1 MTLLRFFILLLLSLC
16 LMACASRPFSDTQAT
31 DHSGLLYGQFVSP
44 AALPADNP
52 VTIEQL
58 DADDRVIARQT
69 VAIAADGSF
78 HVIAAAPGSY
88 RITTPAHDGTRPDK
102 AFNGNVLLLDP
113 GELYF
118 IGSLGVGPG
127 GTVEWRDT
135 EGDDFVLLARVRS
148 HITDAA
154 WRNRVDYELDQR
166 ER

>member
-1 MTLLRFFILLLLSLC
+1 MAWSLC
-16 LMACASRPFSDTQAT
+16 LLACASRPFSDTQAT

-58 DADDRVIARQT
+58 DADYRVIARQT

-78 HVIAAAPGSY
+78 HVIAAAPGRY
-88 RITTPAHDGTRPDK
+88 RITTSAQDGTRPDN
-102 AFNGNVLLLDP
+102 ACNRNLLLLNP

-118 IGSLGVGPG
+118 IGSLDMRPG
-127 GTVEWRDT
+127 GIVKRRRMEAD
-135 EGDDFVLLARVRS
+135 EIIQLARMRS
-148 HITDAA
+148 RIADAA